1 MIEKHFDSKEVAVV
15 EMFLT
20 NIPKPSILKMLITQR
35 KIIELWGSPVPRTN
49 QY

>member
-20 NIPKPSILKMLITQR
+20 QMYLSQAYWILCGIYADSSLSMPLA
-35 KIIELWGSPVPRTN
+35 
-49 QY
+49 